1 MYCKAVMKNLRTLLL
16 LIYLI
21 ALVKALKI
29 TLIIRKVQII
39 CTESQSKW
47 VPVLSHK
54 VTLSILTEIRHFE
67 PYNDLN
73 RNINVILHT
82 G

>member
-1 MYCKAVMKNLRTLLL
+1 MKNLRTLLL

-29 TLIIRKVQII
+29 TLIIRKVSIQIL